1 MTKMTNTVKNECIT
15 KVELSEMQKEML
27 TKIGIVYGK
36 QEFEEPEELLFDILE
51 FPDTFEYFESH
62 GLKTP
67 LYFPNSGKDF
77 RELITKRLVDL
88 IVAYTLSPNSESNI
102 YYDSF
107 ELYLFTM
114 FEIYRS
120 FSNSPELELTERYL
134 TITFDE
140 YGILDDSNLV
150 YKQFKYNVETYKS
163 ITA

>member
-1 MTKMTNTVKNECIT
+1 MTNTVKNEGLT
-15 KVELSEMQKEML
+15 KVELSEMQKKML

-36 QEFEEPEELLFDILE
+36 QEFEEQEELIFDMFE

-62 GLKTP
+62 GIKTP
-67 LYFPNSGKDF
+67 LYFPNSNQEF
-77 RELITKRLVDL
+77 RELVTNRLVDL
-88 IVAYTLSPNSESNI
+88 ILAYTLSTNSESNTFF
-102 YYDSF
+102 DSF

-134 TITFDE
+134 AITFDE
-140 YGILDDSNLV
+140 DGILDDSNLV

>member
-1 MTKMTNTVKNECIT
+1 MTNTVKNEGLT
-15 KVELSEMQKEML
+15 KVELSEMQKKML

-36 QEFEEPEELLFDILE
+36 QEFEEPEELLFDMLE

-77 RELITKRLVDL
+77 RELITNRLVDL

-114 FEIYRS
+114 FEIDRS
-120 FSNSPELELTERYL
+120 FNESPDLGVNERYL
-134 TITFDE
+134 AITFDE
-140 YGILDDSNLV
+140 DSILDESNDNYV
-150 YKQFKYNVETYKS
+150 QFKYNLATYLNIIK
-163 ITA
+163 